1 MLKSLKNRNVYEVV
15 DLPKGRKTIK
25 NHQVFDIKSDSYYRS
40 QLVAK
45 GFSQVERINFDEL
58 FSSVVCY
65 EPVCLFLAVT
75 ALENQDI
82 HSIDVKTTYLYSDL
96 DEKIYMALSKLAYLN
111 SRL

>member
-25 NHQVFDIKSDSYYRS
+25 NHWVFDIKSDSYYRS

-58 FSSVVCY
+58 FSSVICY
-65 EPVCLFLAVT
+65 ETVCLFLAVT
-75 ALENQDI
+75 VLENWDI

-96 DEKIYMALSKLAYLN
+96 DEEIYMALSKLAYLN